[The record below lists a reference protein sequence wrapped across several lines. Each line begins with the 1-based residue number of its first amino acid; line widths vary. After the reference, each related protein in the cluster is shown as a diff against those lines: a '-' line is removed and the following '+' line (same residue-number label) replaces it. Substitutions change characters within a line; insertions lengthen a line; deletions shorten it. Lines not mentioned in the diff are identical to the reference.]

1 MKMKFKTLITVTTLV
16 TLNACGNNDNPIAEK
31 AAEATRNASETVTE
45 TGKDV
50 ISATIN
56 QDKKTVVSATD
67 VIARKASTEWGVSL
81 WGKRRAF
88 TEHVEKLA
96 ELVAEKTNGDF
107 QLNISY
113 GGLSKNKENLDGI
126 SIGAFEMAQFCSFYH
141 KDKNPSIT
149 VSELPFSKDVSLA
162 RTADIHSAI
171 FKHPDVVKDLAR
183 WNATPL
189 MPTPLPQYNVI
200 SKTDKFESL
209 DDFKGLRVRGPGG
222 IMGVLGKLGAVKTG
236 VPFGEV
242 RQSMDSGVIDAATF
256 APHAHLATKTTAI
269 GTWGTTNLNLG
280 SANCP
285 VVVNTDALNRL
296 SAANKAALLGSIGA
310 ALKHYVDNYENN
322 TIGKYQAAV
331 KAKGINMISFTPTQ
345 TEKLNELSKSVR
357 EEWVT
362 KYASKFDSKSVYEL
376 AEKLYAQ

>member
-1 MKMKFKTLITVTTLV
+1 MKQFKTMAVLS
-16 TLNACGNNDNPIAEK
+16 AIAVSFV
-31 AAEATRNASETVTE
+31 AAEVQAATSW
-45 TGKDV
+45 D
-50 ISATIN
+50 
-56 QDKKTVVSATD
+56 
-67 VIARKASTEWGVSL
+67 VSL

-96 ELVAEKTNGDF
+96 ELVSAKTNGDF
-107 QLNISY
+107 KLNISY

-141 KDKNPSIT
+141 KGKNPTIT
-149 VSELPFSKDVSLA
+149 VTELPFSKDLSLA
-162 RTADIHSAI
+162 RVAEIYSEV
-171 FKHPDVVKDLAR
+171 FKHPAVKKDLAR
-183 WNATPL
+183 WNATLL

-200 SKTDKFESL
+200 AKGSAPATL
-209 DDFKGLRVRGPGG
+209 ADFKGLRVRGPGG

-285 VVVNTDALNRL
+285 VVVNTDALENMKP
-296 SAANKAALLGSIGA
+296 SHKKALMDSIPEA
-310 ALKHYVDNYENN
+310 MAYYVDFYDNK
-322 TIGKYQAAV
+322 TTGKYLANV
-331 KAKGINMISFTPTQ
+331 KEKGINMVTFSPAQTAELNTLAASVRAGWVKKYSGKFDAKGLYDF
-345 TEKLNELSKSVR
+345 TEKLFN
-357 EEWVT
+357 
-362 KYASKFDSKSVYEL
+362 
-376 AEKLYAQ
+376 Q